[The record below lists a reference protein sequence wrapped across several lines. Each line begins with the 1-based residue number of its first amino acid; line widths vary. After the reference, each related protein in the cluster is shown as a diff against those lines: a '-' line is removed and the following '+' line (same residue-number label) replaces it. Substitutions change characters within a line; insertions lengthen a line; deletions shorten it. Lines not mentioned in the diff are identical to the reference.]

1 MKVECRDGVA
11 RMVDQKASSRW
22 VVQGYS
28 DPDAMDGTGEKQLS
42 HFAVLI
48 TLALSRMHMNISQRC
63 MMIRKDSLHDAI
75 LLLTKVD
82 VEVFGSY
89 IEVIL
94 VTLSEVKAMGIDWLP
109 IILSTTDLRLL
120 WRDRCYTPLGL
131 LLSAEERVS
140 LGIYEHSRSPVAH
153 FTIVTDSG
161 SISPR

>member
-1 MKVECRDGVA
+1 
-11 RMVDQKASSRW
+11 
-22 VVQGYS
+22 
-28 DPDAMDGTGEKQLS
+28 
-42 HFAVLI
+42 
-48 TLALSRMHMNISQRC
+48 MNISQRC

-89 IEVIL
+89 IEVVL
-94 VTLSEVKAMGIDWLP
+94 VTLSEVKAMSIDWLP

-120 WRDRCYTPLGL
+120 WRDRCYSALGL

-153 FTIVTDSG
+153 FTIVTDRDDVMLIMEANYG
-161 SISPR
+161 QTVDWVLMAILRQATFLDRL

>member
-1 MKVECRDGVA
+1 
-11 RMVDQKASSRW
+11 
-22 VVQGYS
+22 
-28 DPDAMDGTGEKQLS
+28 
-42 HFAVLI
+42 
-48 TLALSRMHMNISQRC
+48 MNISQRR

-89 IEVIL
+89 IEVVL
-94 VTLSEVKAMGIDWLP
+94 VTLSEVKAMSIDWLP

-120 WRDRCYTPLGL
+120 WRGRYYTPLGL

-153 FTIVTDSG
+153 FTIVTN
-161 SISPR
+161 

>member
-1 MKVECRDGVA
+1 
-11 RMVDQKASSRW
+11 
-22 VVQGYS
+22 
-28 DPDAMDGTGEKQLS
+28 
-42 HFAVLI
+42 
-48 TLALSRMHMNISQRC
+48 
-63 MMIRKDSLHDAI
+63 MIRKDSLHDAI

-89 IEVIL
+89 IEVVL
-94 VTLSEVKAMGIDWLP
+94 VTLSEVKAMSIDWLP

-153 FTIVTDSG
+153 FTIVTDRDDVMLIMEANYG
-161 SISPR
+161 QTVDWVLMAILRQATFLDRL

>member
-1 MKVECRDGVA
+1 
-11 RMVDQKASSRW
+11 
-22 VVQGYS
+22 
-28 DPDAMDGTGEKQLS
+28 
-42 HFAVLI
+42 
-48 TLALSRMHMNISQRC
+48 MNISQRC

-89 IEVIL
+89 IEVVL
-94 VTLSEVKAMGIDWLP
+94 VAFSEVKAMSIDWLP

-131 LLSAEERVS
+131 LLSTEERVS

-153 FTIVTDSG
+153 FTIVTDRDDVMLIMEANYG
-161 SISPR
+161 QTVDWVLMAILRQATFLDRL

>member
-1 MKVECRDGVA
+1 
-11 RMVDQKASSRW
+11 
-22 VVQGYS
+22 
-28 DPDAMDGTGEKQLS
+28 
-42 HFAVLI
+42 
-48 TLALSRMHMNISQRC
+48 MNISQRC

-89 IEVIL
+89 IEVVL
-94 VTLSEVKAMGIDWLP
+94 VTLSEVKAMSIDWLP
-109 IILSTTDLRLL
+109 VILSTTDLRLL

-153 FTIVTDSG
+153 FTIVTDRDDVMLIMEANYG
-161 SISPR
+161 QTVDWVLMAILRQATFLDRL

>member
-1 MKVECRDGVA
+1 
-11 RMVDQKASSRW
+11 
-22 VVQGYS
+22 
-28 DPDAMDGTGEKQLS
+28 
-42 HFAVLI
+42 
-48 TLALSRMHMNISQRC
+48 MNISQRC

-89 IEVIL
+89 IEVVL
-94 VTLSEVKAMGIDWLP
+94 VTLSEVKAMSIDWLP

-153 FTIVTDSG
+153 FTIVTDRDDVMLIMEANYG
-161 SISPR
+161 QTVDWVLMAILRQATFLDRL

>member
-1 MKVECRDGVA
+1 
-11 RMVDQKASSRW
+11 
-22 VVQGYS
+22 
-28 DPDAMDGTGEKQLS
+28 
-42 HFAVLI
+42 
-48 TLALSRMHMNISQRC
+48 MNISQRC

-89 IEVIL
+89 IEVVL
-94 VTLSEVKAMGIDWLP
+94 VTLSEVKAMSIDWLP

-131 LLSAEERVS
+131 LLSTEERVS

-153 FTIVTDSG
+153 FTIVTDRDDVMLIMEANYG
-161 SISPR
+161 QTVDWVLMAILRQATFLDRL